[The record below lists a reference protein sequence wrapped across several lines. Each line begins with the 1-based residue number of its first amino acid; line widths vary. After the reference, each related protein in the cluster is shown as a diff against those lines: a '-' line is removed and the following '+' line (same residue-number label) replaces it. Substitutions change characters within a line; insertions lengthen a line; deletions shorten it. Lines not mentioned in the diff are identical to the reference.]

1 VAFSNL
7 AHKSTN
13 LLPTSSQQKMAL
25 GAAVCDLNRCY
36 KRNNIHTLSPL
47 IRLNI
52 LCIWIGQIPDFN
64 GKNALVGHCESLVCC
79 RFYIVLSRGA
89 DLTVLHLSS
98 LQQDSVHDNQPDVT
112 PWSSKK
118 EETNDK
124 KSRKISCSE

>member
-1 VAFSNL
+1 MGAFPPNG
-7 AHKSTN
+7 N
-13 LLPTSSQQKMAL
+13 NQPKMAL
-25 GAAVCDLNRCY
+25 LPWYRPGCWSASDQPHWTIAKEPNMNLVFGGF
-36 KRNNIHTLSPL
+36 
-47 IRLNI
+47 
-52 LCIWIGQIPDFN
+52 GQIPDFD
-64 GKNALVGHCESLVCC
+64 GKRALVGHCELLVCC